1 MISRSVFLDL
11 DRQFGLA
18 EIVSSLNTPQ
28 RETLAA
34 GLDEIE
40 LSPSEYLFRQHDP
53 CDAMYFLT
61 SGQLRREV
69 LNDGGAPVKSA
80 TISQGKPVGEV
91 EAMSGS
97 PRLCSVYAT
106 LPSRLVKLPQAVLDA
121 IIDSNAGAARG
132 MTMFIRRH
140 LRHGLL
146 RECLSVVFPML
157 DRAMEK
163 DITPEVDWVDL
174 EGGHTLYRQDDASD
188 ALYVVLSGCL
198 RETAIPLTGPREDV
212 GQVTRGESVG
222 LAKMITDTPRMSTV
236 YAVRDC
242 ELARIDKSSFE
253 KLTDKYPAIL
263 RRSARRIALLLMQQ
277 TGRRLRS
284 RDDKVTIALVPTND
298 DVPVA
303 TFAERL
309 THMLAKEG
317 PALAITSAWVD
328 RRLGT
333 SGISQTRA
341 GTEDGITVSTWLSNL
356 DEFHRFIVYVA
367 DPEPTEWSRRC
378 VRQAEQVLTV
388 GSANTDPSLSSVER
402 AFVTQPHEGSV
413 TTRSLVLLHPDGN
426 TSPSGTQRWLDVRD
440 VGLHH
445 HVRMDRPDDV
455 ARVARF
461 IAGTATGVVLG
472 GGGARG
478 FAHVGALAAMREH
491 GVPIDIV
498 GGTSIGAYI
507 GAEYVLGWS
516 EKDMLEK
523 SKKIF
528 DIGVYDLTLPMASL
542 VAGKVLVK
550 RLASLFGDVEIP
562 DLWLPYF
569 CVSSNISRGEMM
581 VHRTGVLWKAMR
593 ASGGLQGVLPACV
606 HNGDLLVDG
615 ALLSNVPA
623 DAMKQVNPSGWVIAV
638 DVSPPDDFIG
648 NEDYGS
654 SISGWKVLWNK
665 IAPWKTTMQM
675 PSLGAVMQRA
685 AETASNVRQRDTI
698 NNMTDLYIKMPV
710 DKYGLLAFNRA
721 AEIRATG
728 YAHAKTVF
736 EGWSER
742 EGRDTDRTG

>member
-28 RETLAA
+28 RATLAA
-34 GLDEIE
+34 GMKEIQ
-40 LSPSEYLFRQHDP
+40 LAASECLFHQHDP

-69 LNDGGAPVKSA
+69 LNDGGAPVKTA
-80 TISQGKPVGEV
+80 TIDQGKPVGEV

-106 LPSRLVKLPQAVLDA
+106 LPSRLVKLPQEVFDAV
-121 IIDSNAGAARG
+121 IDSNAGAARS

-163 DITPEVDWVDL
+163 DITAAVDWVDL
-174 EGGHTLYRQDDASD
+174 EGGQTLYRQADASD

-198 RETAIPLTGPREDV
+198 RETALPLTGPTEDL

-222 LAKMITDTPRMSTV
+222 LAEMITDTPRMSTV

-242 ELARIDKSSFE
+242 ELARIDKVSFDR
-253 KLTDKYPAIL
+253 LTDKYPSIL

-277 TGRRLRS
+277 TGRRPRS
-284 RDDKVTIALVPTND
+284 HDDKVTIALVPTD
-298 DVPVA
+298 ADVPVA
-303 TFAERL
+303 QFAERL
-309 THMLAKEG
+309 TRMLATEG

-333 SGISQTRA
+333 RGISQTQA
-341 GTEDGITVSTWLSNL
+341 GAGDGITVSTWLSNL
-356 DEFHRFIVYVA
+356 DEFHRFMVYVA
-367 DPEPTEWSRRC
+367 DAEPTEWSRRC

-388 GSANTDPSLSSVER
+388 GNAGADPALSRGERTLLTQRTDISVATR
-402 AFVTQPHEGSV
+402 A
-413 TTRSLVLLHPDGN
+413 LVLLHPNGN
-426 TSPSGTQRWLDVRD
+426 TAPSGTQRWLDARD

-445 HVRMDRPDDV
+445 HVRMDREGDL

-461 IAGTATGVVLG
+461 IAGTAAGLVLG

-478 FAHVGALAAMREH
+478 FAHVGALRAMREH
-491 GVPIDIV
+491 GIPIDII
-498 GGTSIGAYI
+498 GGTSMGAYI

-516 EKDMLEK
+516 EREMLDR
-523 SKKIF
+523 SRRIF

-542 VAGKVLVK
+542 VAGKRLAK

-569 CVSSNISRGEMM
+569 CVSSNISRGEVM
-581 VHRTGVLWKAMR
+581 VHRTGLLWKAMR

-638 DVSPPDDFIG
+638 DVSPPDDFLE

-685 AETASNVRQRDTI
+685 AETASNVRQRNTI
-698 NNMTDLYIKMPV
+698 KTMTDLYVKMPV
-710 DKYGLLAFNRA
+710 EQYGLLAFNRA
-721 AEIRATG
+721 DEIRQAG

-736 EGWSER
+736 DGWDER
-742 EGRDTDRTG
+742 QRRVIERR